1 MNETKIMQE
10 LAFAYFTG
18 RVEMVEEKRLFE
30 FIQKDERNYA
40 QFKEWEKKWLVSNK
54 ADLQTGREWE
64 RLQCKIR
71 THEVVNSMVS
81 KSKYSVWKRVAAIA
95 AMFVLIASS
104 TLGVWKAASLMKP
117 DQCVVFEAP
126 FGEKSKMTF
135 PDGTVVWLN
144 AGSSLKYSSKYN
156 TENRAVELD
165 GEGYFEVSKS
175 KNIPFIVHTRGY
187 DVVVKGTKF
196 NVTAYPD
203 ESNITT
209 TLMEGAV
216 ELQKDKQH
224 IAMVPGESVTLNV
237 SSGRFLCSKVNP
249 VVSKAW
255 SENRIEYDNISL
267 RELTARLSRQYDVK
281 IHLLTEEVGEK
292 RFSIS
297 LRNQETIGEV
307 MSALKEIIPIKVE
320 RKDTDIY
327 IK

>member
-1 MNETKIMQE
+1 
-10 LAFAYFTG
+10 
-18 RVEMVEEKRLFE
+18 
-30 FIQKDERNYA
+30 
-40 QFKEWEKKWLVSNK
+40 
-54 ADLQTGREWE
+54 
-64 RLQCKIR
+64 
-71 THEVVNSMVS
+71 
-81 KSKYSVWKRVAAIA
+81 
-95 AMFVLIASS
+95 
-104 TLGVWKAASLMKP
+104 
-117 DQCVVFEAP
+117 
-126 FGEKSKMTF
+126 
-135 PDGTVVWLN
+135 
-144 AGSSLKYSSKYN
+144 
-156 TENRAVELD
+156 
-165 GEGYFEVSKS
+165 
-175 KNIPFIVHTRGY
+175 
-187 DVVVKGTKF
+187 
-196 NVTAYPD
+196 
-203 ESNITT
+203 
-209 TLMEGAV
+209 MEGAV